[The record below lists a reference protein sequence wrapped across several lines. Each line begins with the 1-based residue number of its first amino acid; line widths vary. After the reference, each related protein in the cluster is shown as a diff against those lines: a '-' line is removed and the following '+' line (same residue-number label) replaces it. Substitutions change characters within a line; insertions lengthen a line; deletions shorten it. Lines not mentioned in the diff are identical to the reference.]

1 MVVGFALQSIQV
13 SGGQEH
19 NMRLGQSA
27 FLLVLCS
34 CRNKRRIYW
43 SIKWRIVL
51 ILESNI
57 TSSWSFYI
65 HGGRICLTK
74 HSSIR
79 WPRTQYE
86 IGSICIFSGVMFL
99 QKHRWIYWSIKWRIV
114 LILESNITLSWNF
127 YIHGGRICPTKH
139 SSIRWSVIELHITSH
154 FRTQNTV
161 FFITS
166 SLIILSSLIFKP
178 RKERENMEGNRQT
191 SKSRNLS
198 SLSTMIHQGLLRRA
212 LSQVS

>member
-1 MVVGFALQSIQV
+1 MKVILHHLEASTSMVVGFALQSIQV

-65 HGGRICLTK
+65 HGGRIC
-74 HSSIR
+74 
-79 WPRTQYE
+79 
-86 IGSICIFSGVMFL
+86 
-99 QKHRWIYWSIKWRIV
+99 
-114 LILESNITLSWNF
+114 
-127 YIHGGRICPTKH
+127 PTKH

-154 FRTQNTV
+154 FRTQNTI

-198 SLSTMIHQGLLRRA
+198 SLSTMIHQGLLGRA